1 MRVTNNLIY
10 GQASKSIGQANDK
23 ILNIQ
28 SKIGAQTNILK
39 PSDDPVGASQ
49 ILLYD
54 GKNQTLKQ
62 YDEAMKMAKGN
73 LEYQEVALDS
83 MNDFLDTAAALFI
96 QAQNDIN
103 TQADVNAIAHEIS
116 LITESMADLM
126 NSKNADGG
134 YIFAGTDSQSPA
146 FVLGSDGRYH
156 WSGNEGQKYAQ
167 ISEDLKIPVTNSGKA
182 LFQDIWTNRTFNAKI
197 VDGNVLM
204 TDKIQD
210 QSDLDAFMAK
220 NYDPEH
226 PELNTYQL
234 MTSYPEGE
242 GPKADAGNS
251 KNDDSDTEEKPN
263 NYHLYTGMPANY
275 VIKNS
280 KGEEIESGTYTI
292 GKPIVFSGMSFILDG
307 EPGASVDI
315 TLNKPVKDNVL
326 NQINDSLAV
335 LRDVNSTYEE
345 REAAFFSATY
355 SINSARQR
363 IGDGRSEIGARLN
376 MIEDRED
383 YSSANQL
390 SNTVAQSREGELD
403 MGAAATELSMKE
415 SALNASQK
423 VFSRMSN
430 LSLFNQM

>member
-10 GQASKSIGQANDK
+10 GQANRSISQANEK
-23 ILNIQ
+23 ILDVQ
-28 SKIGAQTNILK
+28 GKISSQTNILK

-54 GKNQTLKQ
+54 GNNRTLKQ

-83 MNDFLDTAAALFI
+83 MNDFLDTARTLFI

-103 TQADVNAIAHEIS
+103 TQADINAIAQEIA

-126 NSKNADGG
+126 NSKSADGS

-146 FVLGSDGRYH
+146 FTLGSDGRYH
-156 WSGNEGQKYAQ
+156 WSGNEGQKFAQ
-167 ISEDLKIPVTNSGKA
+167 ISEDIIIPVTNSGKV
-182 LFQDIWTNRTFNAKI
+182 LFQDIWTNRSFNAKI
-197 VDGNVLM
+197 AEGNVLL
-204 TDKIQD
+204 KSKVQD
-210 QSDLDAFMAK
+210 QADLDTFMAK
-220 NYDPEH
+220 NYDPEN
-226 PELNTYQL
+226 PKANRYYLT
-234 MTSYPEGE
+234 TSYSEDQKPV
-242 GPKADAGNS
+242 DAERPNGKGS
-251 KNDDSDTEEKPN
+251 KSKEELD
-263 NYHLYTGMPANY
+263 NYHLFTGMPAQY
-275 VIKNS
+275 AVTNS
-280 KGEEIESGTYTI
+280 DGEIVESGEYSV
-292 GKPIVFSGMSFILDG
+292 GKPIAFAGMSFIVEG
-307 EPGASVDI
+307 EPGASIDI
-315 TLNKPVKDNVL
+315 SLKKPEKDNVL
-326 NQINDSLAV
+326 NQIKSSLAV
-335 LRDVNSTYEE
+335 LTDKNSTYSD

-355 SINSARQR
+355 SINNAQQR
-363 IGDGRSEIGARLN
+363 IGEGRSEIGARLN

-390 SNTVAQSREGELD
+390 SNTIAQSREGELD

-415 SALNASQK
+415 SALTASQK

>member
-10 GQASKSIGQANDK
+10 GQANRSISQANEK
-23 ILNIQ
+23 ILDVQ
-28 SKIGAQTNILK
+28 GKISSQTNILK

-54 GKNQTLKQ
+54 GNNRTLKQ

-83 MNDFLDTAAALFI
+83 LNDFLDTARTLFI

-103 TQADVNAIAHEIS
+103 TQADINAIAHEIS

-126 NSKNADGG
+126 NSKSADGS

-146 FVLGSDGRYH
+146 FRLGSDGRYH
-156 WSGNEGQKYAQ
+156 WSGNEGQKFAQ
-167 ISEDLKIPVTNSGKA
+167 ISEDIKIPVTNSGKV
-182 LFQDIWTNRTFNAKI
+182 LFQDIWTNRSFNAKI
-197 VDGNVLM
+197 TEGNVRLSS
-204 TDKIQD
+204 KVQD
-210 QSDLDAFMAK
+210 QADLDAFMAK
-220 NYDPEH
+220 NYDPENAQVNRYY
-226 PELNTYQL
+226 LT
-234 MTSYPEGE
+234 TSYAEDQKPV
-242 GPKADAGNS
+242 DTQV
-251 KNDDSDTEEKPN
+251 SDGKDGKSEEALD
-263 NYHLYTGMPANY
+263 NYHLFTGMPAQY
-275 VIKNS
+275 AITNS
-280 KGEEIESGTYTI
+280 DGEVIESGEYRV
-292 GKPIVFSGMSFILDG
+292 GKPIAFAGMSFIVEG
-307 EPGASVDI
+307 EPGASIDI
-315 TLNKPVKDNVL
+315 SLKKPEKDNVL
-326 NQINDSLAV
+326 NQIKDSLAV
-335 LRDVNSTYEE
+335 LTDKNSTYSD

-355 SINSARQR
+355 SINNAQQR
-363 IGDGRSEIGARLN
+363 IGEGRSEIGARLN

-390 SNTVAQSREGELD
+390 SNTIAQSREGELD

>member
-10 GQASKSIGQANDK
+10 GQASKSIGQANEK
-23 ILNIQ
+23 ILDIQ

-49 ILLYD
+49 ILLFA
-54 GKNQTLKQ
+54 GKNQTLRQ
-62 YDEAMKMAKGN
+62 YDEAMKMATGN
-73 LEYQEVALDS
+73 LDYQEVALDS
-83 MNDFLDTAAALFI
+83 MNDFLDTARTLFI

-126 NSKNADGG
+126 NSKNADGS
-134 YIFAGTDSQSPA
+134 YIFAGTDTQSPA
-146 FVLGSDGRYH
+146 FVLESDGRYR

-167 ISEDLKIPVTNSGKA
+167 ISEDLKIPVTNSGKY

-204 TDKIQD
+204 TDKIKD
-210 QSDLDAFMAK
+210 QADLDAFMAK
-220 NYDPEH
+220 SYDPEH
-226 PELNTYQL
+226 PELNKYQL
-234 MTSYPEGE
+234 RTSYPEGE
-242 GPKADAGNS
+242 GPEPGVKQPSEGDTDKA
-251 KNDDSDTEEKPN
+251 EKLD
-263 NYHLYTGMPANY
+263 NYHLFTGLPANY
-275 VIKNS
+275 VVTNS
-280 KGEEIESGTYTI
+280 KGEEVESGTYTI
-292 GKPIVFSGMSFILDG
+292 GKPIVFSGMSFILEG
-307 EPGASVDI
+307 EPGAAVDI
-315 TLNKPVKDNVL
+315 TLKKPEKDNVL
-326 NQINDSLAV
+326 NQIKDSLAV
-335 LRDVNSTYEE
+335 LTDVNTTYEE

-355 SINSARQR
+355 SINNAQQR
-363 IGDGRSEIGARLN
+363 IGEGRSEIGARLN
-376 MIEDRED
+376 MVRDRED
-383 YSSANQL
+383 YSSASQL